1 MKRFFL
7 ILCLIFSLEMWA
19 CSCKYIPP
27 IIEFLNS
34 EYVFKAKIENISK
47 ENLISFEVLEIYK
60 GTIHQQKIEALTSF
74 MKETSC
80 EWEAQKGEIWLVF
93 ARKEGETFSF
103 SSVCSNSK
111 EVSVDYD
118 GMEFKKFNFDDFIF
132 EDYWGFSPIDLS
144 SINLQ
149 KLEKFSQKSSAKL
162 VLWIDKN
169 GQLLKANASK
179 NFFPQKF
186 RDEELGLFTKK
197 IQFSNFF
204 PLNHFEKTSIEI
216 LKKIK
221 KFPQKIYL
229 KEKKSVDYLI
239 YVEIFYD
246 EEQKKWKIRQNR

>member
-1 MKRFFL
+1 MKKIFL
-7 ILCLIFSLEMWA
+7 ILCLFFSLEIWT
-19 CSCKYIPP
+19 CSCEYIPP
-27 IIEFLNS
+27 IVEFLNS
-34 EYVFKAKIENISK
+34 DYVFKAKIENISK
-47 ENLISFEVLEIYK
+47 ENLISFEVLETYK

-74 MKETSC
+74 MKKTSC

-93 ARKEGETFSF
+93 ARKEGETFRF

-111 EVSVDYD
+111 KVSADYN

-132 EDYWGFSPIDLS
+132 EDYWGFSSIDLS

-169 GQLLKANASK
+169 GQLMEVGANK
-179 NFFPQKF
+179 NAFAERFY
-186 RDEELGLFTKK
+186 DEESGLLTKK
-197 IQFSNFF
+197 FKFSNFF
-204 PLNHFEKTSIEI
+204 PLNDFEKTSIEI

-239 YVEIFYD
+239 YIEIFYN
-246 EEQKKWKIRQNR
+246 EKQKKWKIFS